1 MRKPCNHELNVHP
14 LKNKEMKSSH
24 SLNAFL
30 QKAFPIFTF
39 IVVVFFGFTNCAAQ
53 SVVGKWKQVSG
64 KNYFTAEAVK
74 KSHGH
79 LQDVM
84 EMSKVDA
91 IDDFRADNTLI
102 ETITSGG
109 TKTTTTCSWTQSGNK
124 VKISI
129 KGQETLSGIVS
140 NNGTTLV
147 LSVETPVSKREWTY
161 SKI

>member
-1 MRKPCNHELNVHP
+1 M
-14 LKNKEMKSSH
+14 KNTLSAPE
-24 SLNAFL
+24 AFTF
-30 QKAFPIFTF
+30 KALVIFTCITF
-39 IVVVFFGFTNCAAQ
+39 AFAGFTQCDAQ

-79 LQDVM
+79 LQSVM
-84 EMSKVDA
+84 EMSIVEA
-91 IDDFRADNTLI
+91 IDDFHADNTLV

-109 TKTTTTCSWTQSGNK
+109 TKTTTTCTWTQFGNK
-124 VKISI
+124 IKISI

-140 NNGTTLV
+140 GDGTTLI
-147 LSVETPVSKREWTY
+147 LSVQTPMSKREWTY